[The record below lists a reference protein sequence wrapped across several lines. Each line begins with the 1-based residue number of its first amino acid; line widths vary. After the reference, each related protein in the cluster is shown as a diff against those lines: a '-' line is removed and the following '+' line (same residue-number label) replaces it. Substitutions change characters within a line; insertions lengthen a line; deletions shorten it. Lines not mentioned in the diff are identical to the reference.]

1 MTYRMCRRGLLRT
14 VFIVCSAAVMTLC
27 AGFAVSAAQ
36 PVAAEDACSA
46 ASVPYGLRDN
56 RVQLTDEELELM
68 ARVIS
73 AEARGESF
81 EGQVAVGAVIL
92 NRVKHEDFPDSVTE
106 VCTQPGAFC
115 GVSDGQINIEPSESC
130 RRAALA
136 AISGEDPTGGAL
148 YFYNPKTAAS
158 DWIRS
163 RPVVVIIGAHWFCV

>member
-1 MTYRMCRRGLLRT
+1 MTYRIRRRWFLRT
-14 VFIVCSAAVMTLC
+14 VFIAWSSAVMVLC
-27 AGFAVSAAQ
+27 AGFAVQAAQ
-36 PVAAEDACSA
+36 SAVPEDTCVTASA
-46 ASVPYGLRDN
+46 VSDLREEW
-56 RVQLTDEELELM
+56 VQLTHEELELM
-68 ARVIS
+68 TRVIS

-92 NRVKHEDFPDSVTE
+92 NRVEHRDFPDSVTE

-136 AISGEDPTGGAL
+136 ALSGEDPTGGAL

-163 RPVVVIIGAHWFCV
+163 RPVVVIIGAHWFCI